1 MMKTLLAVISLIF
14 LIGVSNC
21 NRHPSP
27 ASSILGQYELV
38 GYDSSG
44 KRAFTGRIALT
55 ALEQTRVNGQ
65 CKITRERDAAA
76 TILDQ
81 NPRCQA
87 LLEGKK
93 ITIDFAP
100 SLDDGGLIFEGEFGD
115 DRMSGLWMFKSIA
128 GTQPQGK
135 FEAVKK

>member
-1 MMKTLLAVISLIF
+1 MKTLLALLSLIF
-14 LIGVSNC
+14 LIGVANC
-21 NRHPSP
+21 NRHANP

-38 GYDSSG
+38 GNDNSG
-44 KRAFTGRIALT
+44 QRAFTGTISLT
-55 ALEQTRVNGQ
+55 SVEQNLINGQ
-65 CKITRERDAAA
+65 CKIIRERDAAP

-81 NPRCQA
+81 TPRCQA

-100 SLDDGGLIFEGEFGD
+100 SLDDGGLIFEGEIGD

-135 FEAVKK
+135 FEAIKK

>member
-1 MMKTLLAVISLIF
+1 MMKTLLAVISLTF
-14 LIGVSNC
+14 LIGVANC
-21 NRHPSP
+21 NRRPNP

-38 GYDSSG
+38 GYDNSG
-44 KRAFTGRIALT
+44 QRAFTGRISLT
-55 ALEQTRVNGQ
+55 VFDQTRVNGE
-65 CKITRERDAAA
+65 CKIIRERDAAA

-81 NPRCQA
+81 NPSCQA

-100 SLDDGGLIFEGEFGD
+100 AMADGGLILEGEFD
-115 DRMSGLWMFKSIA
+115 EHRMSGLWMFRSIA